1 MILRLAVGISLLA
14 ALAAPAAADSFTSSR
29 EKPGYE
35 LVKEWDF
42 GANCNDLRC
51 VQTNFYT
58 RYGYDAGR
66 QDFLPKNGEWQ
77 RYRMRDNHRIEDG
90 ALLLVAHDRDGWRN
104 GGFESGLIRS
114 KFTQKY
120 GYFEARMRLPKGRGL
135 WSTFE
140 LLSASA
146 VWPPAITVMTA
157 VDNRP
162 DARRTSYHFLTP
174 SPRES
179 EDGGATKLDRWGGYT
194 GKTDLA
200 DDFHVYA
207 VEWTAKRVIHYVD
220 GTIVADR
227 PFRWSR
233 PDGKD
238 AGPAEVVI
246 HLAVGGDW
254 AGPPMEPSDFPA
266 ALAIDYIRIYRQHDT
281 GAISQLPQR

>member
-1 MILRLAVGISLLA
+1 MISRALVGFTLLA
-14 ALAAPAAADSFTSSR
+14 AAAAPAAAEGFTSSR

-42 GANCNDLRC
+42 GVNCNDLRC
-51 VQTNFYT
+51 VQANFYT

-77 RYRMRDNHRIEDG
+77 RYRMRDNHRIEGG
-90 ALLLVAHDRDGWRN
+90 ALMLVARETDGWRN

-114 KFTQKY
+114 KFVQKY
-120 GYFEARMRLPKGRGL
+120 GYFEARIRLPKGRGL

-140 LLSASA
+140 LLPASA

-162 DARRTSYHFLTP
+162 DARKTSYHFLTP
-174 SPRES
+174 SR
-179 EDGGATKLDRWGGYT
+179 DGENGGKTKLDRWGGYAASV
-194 GKTDLA
+194 DLA
-200 DDFHVYA
+200 DEFHVYA
-207 VEWTAKRVIHYVD
+207 VEWTPNRVIHYVD
-220 GTIVADR
+220 GTVVADR
-227 PFRWSR
+227 PFRWTR
-233 PDGKD
+233 QDGKD
-238 AGPAEVVI
+238 AGPAEMVI